1 MTATRN
7 SKPIPDTYDTLV
19 EGQMVRLRSGSPDLT
34 VLSVCDDCQ
43 EAEVAWFAGA
53 KFRIAVLPLSTLVQ
67 SGGLHDSGAPS

>member
-7 SKPIPDTYDTLV
+7 RQPIHDTYDTIV
-19 EGQMVRLRSGSPDLT
+19 EGQMVRLRSGSPALT

-67 SGGLHDSGAPS
+67 SSGVQGSGVPS